1 MSAGDQYYVNSG
13 GYSTTA
19 AGSITI
25 NDNASNGTVWVSNPS
40 YDGAG
45 NIHEHSH
52 GGSAWTYDYINLE
65 ELFKHIPGVSGWTKV
80 ADMHEL
86 QGNIESLVSHT
97 DGYIYGKPIYTETLN
112 DDRIKNFPVREIWG
126 KPYYD
131 ISKIL
136 WKDIYA

>member
-52 GGSAWTYDYINLE
+52 GGSAWTYDYIDLADKEKIAKLE
-65 ELFKHIPGVSGWTKV
+65 KTIEMMWKLLKMMPIDSYKEQEQEILVLDKLIHPDRYPKDKENEL
-80 ADMHEL
+80 
-86 QGNIESLVSHT
+86 
-97 DGYIYGKPIYTETLN
+97 TEKKEVHL
-112 DDRIKNFPVREIWG
+112 DEDLFQI
-126 KPYYD
+126 
-131 ISKIL
+131 
-136 WKDIYA
+136 